1 MELNEAKRI
10 LNESGYYLLEASTY
24 VGFPFMRILWERILR
39 EEDKNENKFETHSND
54 PSKWIDV
61 DFYLG
66 NLRIYRTNNGIRGE
80 FDNGRKFT
88 YKTTGQNK
96 WDAANECSKFIISVI
111 NGEISERKAKEKLN
125 KLKETKEV
133 LNKNG
138 YVLKEH
144 STEILIDE
152 LNKWNNLLNKMDRV
166 KSHHYEI
173 KGNTIVEYTKIGFDS
188 VWSFENNGDNINV
201 VVTWPNRP
209 EWQEM
214 EPVEFEYTLDK
225 YEDYKKDVNEFLTYT
240 GKFH

>member
-1 MELNEAKRI
+1 MNLNEAKLI
-10 LNESGYYLLEASTY
+10 LNESGYYLLETSTY

-96 WDAANECSKFIISVI
+96 WNAADECSKFIISIV

-125 KLKETKEV
+125 KLKEAKEV

-152 LNKWNNLLNKMDRV
+152 LNKWNNLLNQMDKV

-188 VWSFENNGDNINV
+188 VWTFENNGENINV

-209 EWQEM
+209 EWKEM
-214 EPVEFEYTLDK
+214 EPVEFEYTLDE
-225 YEDYKKDVNEFLTYT
+225 YDD
-240 GKFH
+240 

>member
-1 MELNEAKRI
+1 MNLNEAKII
-10 LNESGYYLLEASTY
+10 LNESGYYLLETSTY

-39 EEDKNENKFETHSND
+39 EEDKNENKFKTHSND

-66 NLRIYRTNNGIRGE
+66 NLRIYRTNTGIRGE

-88 YKTTGQNK
+88 YKTIGKNK
-96 WDAANECSKFIISVI
+96 WNAADECSKFIISIV

-125 KLKETKEV
+125 KLKEAKEV

-152 LNKWNNLLNKMDRV
+152 LNKWNNLLNQMDKV

-188 VWSFENNGDNINV
+188 VWTFENNGENINV
-201 VVTWPNRP
+201 VVSWPNRP

-214 EPVEFEYTLDK
+214 EPVEFEYTLDE
-225 YEDYKKDVNEFLTYT
+225 YDDYKNDVKEFLTYT

>member
-1 MELNEAKRI
+1 MELNEAKTI
-10 LNESGYYLLEASTY
+10 LNKNGYYLLEASTY

-66 NLRIYRTNNGIRGE
+66 NLRIYRTNTGIRGE

-88 YKTTGQNK
+88 YKTIGQNK
-96 WDAANECSKFIISVI
+96 WNAADECSKFIISVV

-125 KLKETKEV
+125 KLKEAKEV

-152 LNKWNNLLNKMDRV
+152 LNKWNNLLNQMDKV

-188 VWSFENNGDNINV
+188 VWTFENNGENINV

-209 EWQEM
+209 GWQEM
-214 EPVEFEYTLDK
+214 KPVEFEYTLDE
-225 YEDYKKDVNEFLTYT
+225 YDDYKNDVKEFLTYT

>member
-1 MELNEAKRI
+1 MNLNEAKLI

-88 YKTTGQNK
+88 YKTIGKNK
-96 WDAANECSKFIISVI
+96 WNAADECSKFIISIV

-125 KLKETKEV
+125 KLKEAKEV

-152 LNKWNNLLNKMDRV
+152 LNKWNNLLNQMDKV

-188 VWSFENNGDNINV
+188 VWTFENNGENINV

-214 EPVEFEYTLDK
+214 EPVEFEYTLDE
-225 YEDYKKDVNEFLTYT
+225 YDDYKNDVKEFLTYT

>member
-1 MELNEAKRI
+1 MELNEAKTI
-10 LNESGYYLLEASTY
+10 LNKNGYYLLEASTY

-66 NLRIYRTNNGIRGE
+66 NLRIYRTNTGIRGE

-88 YKTTGQNK
+88 YKTIGQNK
-96 WDAANECSKFIISVI
+96 WNAADECSKFIISIV

-125 KLKETKEV
+125 KLKEAKEV

-152 LNKWNNLLNKMDRV
+152 LNKWNNLLNQMDKV

-188 VWSFENNGDNINV
+188 IWTFENNGENINV
-201 VVTWPNRP
+201 VVSWPNRP

-214 EPVEFEYTLDK
+214 EPVEFEYTLDE
-225 YEDYKKDVNEFLTYT
+225 YDDYKNDVKEFLTYT

>member
-1 MELNEAKRI
+1 MNLNEAKLI

-39 EEDKNENKFETHSND
+39 EEDKNENKFKTHSND

-88 YKTTGQNK
+88 YKTIGQNK
-96 WDAANECSKFIISVI
+96 WNAANECSKFIISVV

-125 KLKETKEV
+125 KLKEAKEV

-152 LNKWNNLLNKMDRV
+152 LNKWNNLLNQMDKV

-188 VWSFENNGDNINV
+188 VWTFENNGENINV

-214 EPVEFEYTLDK
+214 EPVEFEYTLDE
-225 YEDYKKDVNEFLTYT
+225 YDDYKNDVKEFLTYT

>member
-1 MELNEAKRI
+1 MELNEAKTI
-10 LNESGYYLLEASTY
+10 LNKNGYYLLEASTY

-66 NLRIYRTNNGIRGE
+66 NLRIYRTNTGIRGE

-88 YKTTGQNK
+88 YKTIGQNK
-96 WDAANECSKFIISVI
+96 WNAADECSKFIISVV

-125 KLKETKEV
+125 KLKEAKEV

-152 LNKWNNLLNKMDRV
+152 LNKWNNLLNQMDKV

-188 VWSFENNGDNINV
+188 VWTFENNGENINV
-201 VVTWPNRP
+201 VVSWPNRP
-209 EWQEM
+209 EWQEI
-214 EPVEFEYTLDK
+214 EPVEFEYTLDE
-225 YEDYKKDVNEFLTYT
+225 YDDYKNDVKEFLTYT

>member
-1 MELNEAKRI
+1 MELNEAKTI
-10 LNESGYYLLEASTY
+10 LNKNGYYLLETSTY

-66 NLRIYRTNNGIRGE
+66 NLRIYRTNTGIRGE

-88 YKTTGQNK
+88 YKTIGQNK
-96 WDAANECSKFIISVI
+96 WNAADECSKFIISVV

-125 KLKETKEV
+125 KLKEAKEV

-152 LNKWNNLLNKMDRV
+152 LNKWNNLLNQMDKV

-188 VWSFENNGDNINV
+188 VWTFENNGENINV

-214 EPVEFEYTLDK
+214 EPVEFEYTLDE
-225 YEDYKKDVNEFLTYT
+225 YDDYKNDVKEFLTYT